1 MDQNLKERLSRD
13 ILEYRE
19 AAEKFKNGELTPAD
33 YKGISGGFGTYPQKG
48 NETHMLRLR
57 ITGGRLPVHR
67 FRFIAD
73 SCEKYRIEAVKIT
86 TCQSLQ
92 YHNVKL
98 DDLYPLMN
106 EAWEAGFITR
116 GGGGNHPRNVMA
128 SPLSGVQIGENFDV
142 MPYAEAAGEYLLKI
156 AGVLKFPRKLKVA
169 FSNSAENVT
178 HATFRDLGFVST
190 ADGKF
195 DVWAAGG
202 LGNKPMLG
210 VCVDRAVDPRDVL
223 YYVGAMVATFREHG
237 NYENRNKARTRFM
250 QETLGKDGLIREFHK
265 HLDALKATEDLNPD
279 VKATVPFKA
288 PDGTTAENHRILA
301 QKQTGLYAVSYHP
314 FGGYLPVPMIHA
326 LCRALEGMAGTELR
340 TSPDGGLY
348 IINCTAKEAETL
360 YTLTAGGAET
370 AFERSVACVGGTR
383 CSTGT
388 IDSQGL
394 LNACLEAVAAE
405 RFADGVLPTVRISG
419 CPSSCAAHQTAAL
432 GFRGGTK
439 RTACGVKP
447 AFAVFVGGS
456 ELQGKERLADTGA
469 MILAKKIPGF
479 LVTLG
484 KAVRLENTTF
494 EKWIGNH
501 EQDLD
506 ELVNEYANME

>member
-19 AAEKFKNGELTPAD
+19 AAEKFKNGELTAAD
-33 YKGISGGFGTYPQKG
+33 YKGVSGGFGTYPQKG

-57 ITGGRLPVHR
+57 ITGGRLPVEKLR
-67 FRFIAD
+67 FLAE

-92 YHNVKL
+92 YHNVRL
-98 DDLYPLMN
+98 DDLYPLMV

-128 SPLSGVQIGENFDV
+128 SPLSGVQKNENFDV
-142 MPYAEAAGEYLLKI
+142 MPYAQAAADYLLQF

-190 ADGKF
+190 QDGKF

-210 VCVDRAVDPRDVL
+210 VCVDRAVDPADVL

-237 NYENRNKARTRFM
+237 NYENRNKARTRFL
-250 QETLGKDGLIREFHK
+250 QETLGVDGFLREFHK
-265 HLDALKATEDLNPD
+265 HLNAIKASEDL
-279 VKATVPFKA
+279 KLTVNADDIKKM
-288 PDGTTAENHRILA
+288 PDGTVEENNRIIE
-301 QKQTGLYAVSYHP
+301 QKQKGLYAVSYHP
-314 FGGYLPVPMIHA
+314 HGGYLPVDMIAKLYAA
-326 LCRALEGMAGTELR
+326 LGEMAGTEIR
-340 TSPDGGLY
+340 TAPDGGLY
-348 IINCTAKEAETL
+348 IVNCTAKEASAL
-360 YTLTAGGAET
+360 YELTKGGAET
-370 AFERSVACVGGTR
+370 AFEASVACVGGTR

-394 LNACLEAVAAE
+394 LDACLKAVRAE
-405 RFADGVLPTVRISG
+405 NFADGVLPTVRISG

-432 GFRGGTK
+432 GFRGGMK
-439 RTACGVKP
+439 RGANGAKP

-456 ELQGKERLADTGA
+456 ELQGKEKLAETGA
-469 MILAKKIPGF
+469 MIFADRIPDF

-494 EKWIGNH
+494 ETWIRNH
-501 EQDLD
+501 EDDMTDLI
-506 ELVNEYANME
+506 NEYADME

>member
-1 MDQNLKERLSRD
+1 MGQNLKERLSRD
-13 ILEYRE
+13 ILEYRA
-19 AAEKFKNGELTPAD
+19 AAEKFKNGELAPAD

-57 ITGGRLPVHR
+57 MTGGRLPLERLR
-67 FRFIAD
+67 FLVD
-73 SCEKYRIEAVKIT
+73 SCEKYKVGAVKLT
-86 TCQSLQ
+86 TCQSIQ
-92 YHNVKL
+92 YHDVAV
-98 DDLYPLMN
+98 DDLYPLMS

-128 SPLSGVQIGENFDV
+128 SPLSGVQKGENFDV
-142 MPYAEAAGEYLLKI
+142 LPYAEAAADYLLQI

-169 FSNSAENVT
+169 FSNSIENVT

-190 ADGKF
+190 PDGKF

-210 VCVDRAVDPRDVL
+210 VCMDRGIDPADVL

-250 QETLGKDGLIREFHK
+250 QETLGVDGLIREFHK
-265 HLDALKATEDLNPD
+265 HLDALKASESLKLTVCPTETE
-279 VKATVPFKA
+279 KK
-288 PDGTTAENHRILA
+288 PDGTMAEGGRILA
-301 QKQTGLYAVSYHP
+301 QKQTDLYAVSYHP
-314 FGGYLPVPMIHA
+314 FGGYLPVAMLGKLYGA
-326 LCRALEGMAGTELR
+326 MQTMQGTEIR
-340 TSPDGGLY
+340 VTPDGGLY
-348 IINCTAKEAETL
+348 VIHCTAKEAKTIL
-360 YTLTAGGAET
+360 ALTEGGAET

-394 LNACLEAVAAE
+394 LTACLAAVKKE
-405 RFADGVLPTVRISG
+405 NFADGVLPTVRISG

-439 RTACGVKP
+439 RGKNGVKP

-456 ELQGKERLADTGA
+456 ELQGKEALAPTGH
-469 MILAKKIPGF
+469 MIFADLIPTF

-484 KAVRLENTTF
+484 KAIRLENTTF
-494 EKWIGNH
+494 DRWIKEH
-501 EQDLD
+501 EEDLAD
-506 ELVNEYANME
+506 MIGEFANME